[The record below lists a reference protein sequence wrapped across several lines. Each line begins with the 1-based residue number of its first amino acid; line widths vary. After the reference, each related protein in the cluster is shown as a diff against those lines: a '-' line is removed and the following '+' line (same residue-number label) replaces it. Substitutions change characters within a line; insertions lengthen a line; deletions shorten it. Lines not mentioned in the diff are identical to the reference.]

1 MVVELI
7 SVGTELLLGNIVNTN
22 TQFLAEKCA
31 LLGLTMYHQ
40 VTVGDNHDR
49 LAEVIRT
56 ALKRS
61 DVIILT
67 GGLGPTEDDLTKE
80 VCAEV
85 MGFPLVEDPHTRER
99 IEEYFKN
106 NIYKVISENN
116 WKQAIIPAGC
126 IVLDNDNGTAPGLIL
141 EKYGK
146 SAILLPGP
154 PNELYPLFMNQ
165 VFPYLQKLQPE
176 VIRSQMVK
184 ICGVGESQV
193 EDKLLD
199 LIDGQTNPTIA
210 TYAKT
215 AEVHIRITARA
226 ADYEEGKALVAPVIR
241 EIKSR
246 FGNAVYTT
254 DEKTSLEMAVA
265 ALLKEKQLTM
275 AAAESCT
282 GGMVAARMVN
292 VSGVSDVFMQGM
304 VTYSNEAKMR
314 LLGVREETLAAY
326 GAVSEET
333 AVQMAEGGAAAAGT
347 DVCVSI
353 TGIAG
358 PEGGTPEKPVGLV
371 YMACCVK
378 GKTVVKR
385 YQFKGNRAKIR
396 EQSTVKALDL
406 VRLCVLE
413 YENRSDS

>member
-85 MGFPLVEDPHTRER
+85 MGFPLVEDTHTHER
-99 IEEYFKN
+99 IEEYFRN
-106 NIYKVISENN
+106 NIYKVIPDNN
-116 WKQAIIPAGC
+116 WKQAIVPAGC

-165 VFPYLQKLQPE
+165 VYPYLQKLQPE

-193 EDKLLD
+193 EDKILD
-199 LIDGQTNPTIA
+199 LIDKQQNPTIA

-215 AEVHIRITARA
+215 GEVHIRVTAKA
-226 ADYEEGKALVAPVIR
+226 ATEEDAKKLVKPVVK
-241 EIKSR
+241 EIKNR
-246 FGNAVYTT
+246 FGDYVYSTKEEETLEQAV
-254 DEKTSLEMAVA
+254 VR
-265 ALLKEKQLTM
+265 LLKKYELTVTT
-275 AAAESCT
+275 AESCT
-282 GGMVAARMVN
+282 GGLLAGRIIN
-292 VSGVSDVFMQGM
+292 VPGASEVYNEGFI
-304 VTYSNEAKMR
+304 TYSNKAKR
-314 LLGVREETLAAY
+314 KYLDVSKSTLKKY
-326 GAVSEET
+326 GAVSEQT
-333 AVQMAEGGAAAAGT
+333 AREMATGGVFAT
-347 DVCVSI
+347 DSDACVAV
-353 TGIAG
+353 TGLAG
-358 PEGGTPEKPVGLV
+358 PDGGSEEKPVGLV
-371 YMACCVK
+371 YIATYMKDKINVQK
-378 GKTVVKR
+378 

-396 EQSTVKALDL
+396 EQAVVKGLDL
-406 VRLCVLE
+406 LR
-413 YENRSDS
+413 RSILDNYR

>member
-7 SVGTELLLGNIVNTN
+7 SVGTELLLGNIVKTN

-85 MGFPLVEDPHTRER
+85 MGFPLVEDTHTHER
-99 IEEYFKN
+99 IEEYFRN
-106 NIYKVISENN
+106 NIYKVIPDNN
-116 WKQAIIPAGC
+116 WKQAIVPAGC

-165 VFPYLQKLQPE
+165 VYPYLQKLQPE

-193 EDKLLD
+193 EDKILD
-199 LIDGQTNPTIA
+199 LIDKQQNPTIA

-215 AEVHIRITARA
+215 GEVHIRVTAKA
-226 ADYEEGKALVAPVIR
+226 ATEEDAKKLVKPVVK
-241 EIKSR
+241 EIKNR
-246 FGNAVYTT
+246 FGDYVYSTKEEETLEQAV
-254 DEKTSLEMAVA
+254 VR
-265 ALLKEKQLTM
+265 LLKKYELTVTT
-275 AAAESCT
+275 AESCT
-282 GGMVAARMVN
+282 GGLLAGRIIN
-292 VSGVSDVFMQGM
+292 VPGASEVYNEGFI
-304 VTYSNEAKMR
+304 TYSNKAKR
-314 LLGVREETLAAY
+314 KYLDVSKSTLKKY
-326 GAVSEET
+326 GAVSEQT
-333 AVQMAEGGAAAAGT
+333 AREMATGGVFAT
-347 DVCVSI
+347 DSDACVAV
-353 TGIAG
+353 TGLAG
-358 PEGGTPEKPVGLV
+358 PDGGSEEKPVGLV
-371 YMACCVK
+371 YIATYMKDKVNVQK
-378 GKTVVKR
+378 

-396 EQSTVKALDL
+396 EQAVVKGLDL
-406 VRLCVLE
+406 LR
-413 YENRSDS
+413 RSILDNYR

>member
-1 MVVELI
+1 M
-7 SVGTELLLGNIVNTN
+7 
-22 TQFLAEKCA
+22 
-31 LLGLTMYHQ
+31 
-40 VTVGDNHDR
+40 
-49 LAEVIRT
+49 
-56 ALKRS
+56 
-61 DVIILT
+61 
-67 GGLGPTEDDLTKE
+67 
-80 VCAEV
+80 
-85 MGFPLVEDPHTRER
+85 
-99 IEEYFKN
+99 
-106 NIYKVISENN
+106 
-116 WKQAIIPAGC
+116 
-126 IVLDNDNGTAPGLIL
+126 
-141 EKYGK
+141 
-146 SAILLPGP
+146 
-154 PNELYPLFMNQ
+154 
-165 VFPYLQKLQPE
+165 
-176 VIRSQMVK
+176 
-184 ICGVGESQV
+184 
-193 EDKLLD
+193 
-199 LIDGQTNPTIA
+199 
-210 TYAKT
+210 
-215 AEVHIRITARA
+215 
-226 ADYEEGKALVAPVIR
+226 APVIR

-314 LLGVREETLAAY
+314 LLGVREKPLLLTVRSVRKRPY
-326 GAVSEET
+326 RW
-333 AVQMAEGGAAAAGT
+333 QRAERRQPGRM
-347 DVCVSI
+347 CVSI